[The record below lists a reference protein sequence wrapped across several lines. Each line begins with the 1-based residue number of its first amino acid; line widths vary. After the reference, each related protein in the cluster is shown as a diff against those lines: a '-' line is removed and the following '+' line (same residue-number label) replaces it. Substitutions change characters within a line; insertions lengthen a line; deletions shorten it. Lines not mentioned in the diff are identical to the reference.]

1 MLFDVFPGE
10 ATEDDT
16 FCVNSLCV
24 NFPLIADA
32 GELADF
38 KNDKVRFT
46 LALADVVEATA
57 DLK

>member
-1 MLFDVFPGE
+1 MLPGE
-10 ATEDDT
+10 DIEDVA